1 MSACSP
7 VRTPRPAFR
16 AMHAGCEETC
26 RFHSGVSV
34 VSMANAEVCS
44 CGDSPLGFARG
55 LVRTLKLHPLSPH
68 QSGCR
73 AASLRCS
80 YGATLSAT
88 ASLVYK
94 RYTPAGQ
101 LRASTFKL
109 GPAPRAARTPA
120 NRLAAAVLPSRLSSL
135 RHATRSGAIKSPAGV
150 LSCAPAFADCGLSP
164 LARSLLSKPAGTG
177 SSRNMQTFVLQT
189 SPSAFLG
196 HVTRWGK
203 VNSDTVILGWRSRLT
218 GST

>member
-68 QSGCR
+68 QSGCC

-101 LRASTFKL
+101 LRASTVRLNSALPDALPARLQTASPLLSFLRACPLCATPL
-109 GPAPRAARTPA
+109 GLEQSNHRLESCHAPR
-120 NRLAAAVLPSRLSSL
+120 RLL
-135 RHATRSGAIKSPAGV
+135 TAG
-150 LSCAPAFADCGLSP
+150 
-164 LARSLLSKPAGTG
+164 
-177 SSRNMQTFVLQT
+177 
-189 SPSAFLG
+189 
-196 HVTRWGK
+196 
-203 VNSDTVILGWRSRLT
+203 
-218 GST
+218 